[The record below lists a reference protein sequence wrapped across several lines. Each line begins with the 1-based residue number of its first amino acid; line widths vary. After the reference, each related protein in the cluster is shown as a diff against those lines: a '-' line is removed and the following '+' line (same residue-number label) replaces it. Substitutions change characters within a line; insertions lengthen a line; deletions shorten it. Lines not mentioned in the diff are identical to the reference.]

1 MSVSACSKSAS
12 SLVLLLFRSRPSAYF
27 ASSSGLLLA
36 DGHALFRFT
45 NSRHACKFEM
55 SARAFSEA
63 HERSSAPCRA
73 RRQNPSRRGRPCR
86 RARRSSCARKG
97 ASRRRLLGPASAKAS
112 VSRGATACAEGS
124 THGAL
129 GGGGAGSL
137 LDALESGLLDVE
149 LKAFAEGIEAVRD
162 TGKKKVH
169 ALEVGLLLLVE
180 KLRVREVS
188 VGLNKQSSEKK
199 AYALELLLHER
210 RMVLDEHLLALRD

>member
-1 MSVSACSKSAS
+1 M
-12 SLVLLLFRSRPSAYF
+12 
-27 ASSSGLLLA
+27 
-36 DGHALFRFT
+36 
-45 NSRHACKFEM
+45 
-55 SARAFSEA
+55 
-63 HERSSAPCRA
+63 
-73 RRQNPSRRGRPCR
+73 
-86 RARRSSCARKG
+86 
-97 ASRRRLLGPASAKAS
+97 GPASAKAS